1 MALDLSTAPRALA
14 PIEPPT
20 RRQLPAPIRG
30 IIGFAVFLAVL
41 EILPRSGIV
50 NPDYLPPTSEIAVA
64 LGQQLLAAGFWM
76 ALGHTLY
83 GWLLGLAIALAASC
97 VLGTIIGS
105 VPMLRE
111 LTHSTIEFLRP
122 IPSVALIPLVTLMY
136 GTSMRSTLV
145 LVVYSTIWPLL
156 VQIIH
161 GIQDVDPVAKDTA
174 RSYRFSPLRRTAT
187 VIWPSALP
195 SAMTGFRLAAAIALI
210 LEVSGELIIGSPGI
224 GQRIGVTQS
233 SGAVPAM
240 YALIVVTGI
249 LGVVMNV
256 LTRRLETRLLHW
268 HVAIRKDL

>member
-1 MALDLSTAPRALA
+1 MALDLSTAPPTSALA
-14 PIEPPT
+14 PPRP
-20 RRQLPAPIRG
+20 RRALPAGIRG
-30 IIGFAVFLAVL
+30 IIGFAVFLGIL
-41 EILPRSGIV
+41 EILPRTGIV
-50 NPDYLPPTSEIAVA
+50 NPEYLPPTSEIALA
-64 LGQQLLAAGFWM
+64 LVQQLLAVTFWS
-76 ALGHTLY
+76 ALGQT
-83 GWLLGLAIALAASC
+83 LLGWMLGLLIALVAAC
-97 VLGTIIGS
+97 VLGTLTGS
-105 VPMLRE
+105 VPLLRE

-122 IPSVALIPLVTLMY
+122 IPSVALIPLVTLLF

-145 LVVYSTIWPLL
+145 LVVYATIWPLL

-187 VIWPSALP
+187 VVWPSALP
-195 SAMTGFRLAAAIALI
+195 YAMTGFRLAAAIALI

-224 GQRIGVTQS
+224 GQRIGVAQS

-249 LGVVMNV
+249 LGVLMNL
-256 LTRRLETRLLHW
+256 LTRRLEKRALHW